1 MRSKL
6 RYSPQP
12 HPPVHLAGMS
22 ELSLH
27 DEQLSALPKT
37 CHLGAT
43 RFSSSPRHRGAS
55 RHPPVPSVPV
65 QSSTVNIQLFVFQA
79 TSSSSLIFPLHCM
92 IKLLEVDSTFKFI
105 FILSVG
111 RLRSRERQWFAQSAT
126 QTLCRTQVPW
136 FFFFFFSPLMLLFFK
151 INLFVLIRGWLLYC
165 DGFCYTLTWIGHR
178 HTCVLSTLNPPP
190 TSLTGFSSLHAA
202 SISHFTLFKEF
213 CLFYSYTK
221 AFE

>member
-1 MRSKL
+1 
-6 RYSPQP
+6 
-12 HPPVHLAGMS
+12 MS

-111 RLRSRERQWFAQSAT
+111 RLRSRETVICPKCHTDFVQNPGP
-126 QTLCRTQVPW
+126 LVL
-136 FFFFFFSPLMLLFFK
+136 FFFFLPLMLLFFK